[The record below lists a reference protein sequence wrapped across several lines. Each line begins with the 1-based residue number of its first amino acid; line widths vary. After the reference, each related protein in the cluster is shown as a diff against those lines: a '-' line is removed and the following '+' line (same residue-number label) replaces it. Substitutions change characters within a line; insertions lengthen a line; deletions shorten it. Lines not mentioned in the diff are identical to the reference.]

1 MMATQDSTGSIEQP
15 TTPETFDGLAL
26 DRMMVEARIKQAKT
40 RAVQDFLYNILFL
53 LERGDIRVYADP
65 LTGELLYKAK
75 ELN

>member
-1 MMATQDSTGSIEQP
+1 MMATSDSTGSIEQP
-15 TTPETFDGLAL
+15 TTSETFDGLAL

-40 RAVQDFLYNILFL
+40 RDVQEFLYNILFL